1 MVLLKNNE
9 KVCTC
14 GENKRLHLS
23 MIQDV
28 ISRMGSNSFFIKGWA
43 LTAIG
48 GLVTLFFTHSSYN
61 WSRYLIILALIIC
74 IIFWLL
80 DAFYL
85 QKERKFRALFNIVR
99 VINEEK
105 IDFCM
110 STNLKMI
117 RNNEKTNLFNC
128 IFSSTLVLTYG
139 IVTIMLVILF
149 IFI

>member
-1 MVLLKNNE
+1 MKNNG

-14 GENKRLHLS
+14 RENKRLHLS

-48 GLVTLFFTHSSYN
+48 GLITLFFTHASYS

-74 IIFWLL
+74 VMFWIL

-85 QKERKFRALFNIVR
+85 QKERKFRVLFNIVR
-99 VINEEK
+99 TINEEK

-110 STNLKMI
+110 STNLKQI
-117 RNNEKTNLFNC
+117 RDNKKAKFYSC
-128 IFSSTLVLTYG
+128 FFSSMLFVTYG
-139 IVTIMLVILF
+139 ITALMLICIYIAML
-149 IFI
+149 

>member
-1 MVLLKNNE
+1 MKNNE

-14 GENKRLHLS
+14 RENKRLHLS

-43 LTAIG
+43 LTAVG
-48 GLVTLFFTHSSYN
+48 GLITLFFTHASYS

-74 IIFWLL
+74 VMFWIL

-99 VINEEK
+99 IINEEK

-110 STNLKMI
+110 STNLKQI
-117 RNNEKTNLFNC
+117 RDNKKTKFYSC
-128 IFSSTLVLTYG
+128 FFSSTLSVTYG
-139 IVTIMLVILF
+139 ITIVILLF
-149 IFI
+149 LIYMIM